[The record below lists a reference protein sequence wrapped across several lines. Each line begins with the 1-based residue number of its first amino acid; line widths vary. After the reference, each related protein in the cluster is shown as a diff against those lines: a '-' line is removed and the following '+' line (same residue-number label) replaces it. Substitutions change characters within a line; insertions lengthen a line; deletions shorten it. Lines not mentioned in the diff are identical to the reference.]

1 MRIQNS
7 LLADANRTEQ
17 KGSNVSSVAAGLLAF
32 GLVLSASRAYEKK
45 DALAVITL
53 IALWVLAAR
62 SLSLIELYLQ
72 DKTQPNVQNIR
83 SMSAMCVFLR
93 GLWCV
98 VLVPLLCVA
107 GCGQPTSHAPQILPP
122 DEWHTFAGTWS
133 ASGTRQTLNLEPNHR
148 ASIFDLTGS
157 LLLTGDHGLGVGF
170 QARTI
175 GFSDNLVG
183 MQGRCVWTDEKGD
196 EVYSELKGESVGA
209 GNRIEGS
216 FLGGTGRFAGVTG
229 QYSFRWQY
237 VVESEGGVLSGR
249 AVDLKGQA
257 RFNPT
262 AGTPLGEH
270 SQ

>member
-1 MRIQNS
+1 MRIQNN
-7 LLADANRTEQ
+7 LPAEANRTEP
-17 KGSNVSSVAAGLLAF
+17 KGRNVSLVAAGLLVF
-32 GLVLSASRAYEKK
+32 SLFLLASRAYEKK
-45 DALAVITL
+45 DALAVFTL
-53 IALWVLAAR
+53 IALWVLAAEI
-62 SLSLIELYLQ
+62 LSLIGLYLLHEVR
-72 DKTQPNVQNIR
+72 PNAQNVR
-83 SMSAMCVFLR
+83 SMSTVCLFFR

-98 VLVPLLCVA
+98 VLVLLLFVA
-107 GCGQPTSHAPQILPP
+107 GCGRPTSYAPQILSPG
-122 DEWHTFAGTWS
+122 EWHTFAGTWS
-133 ASGTRQTLNLEPNHR
+133 ASGARQTLNLEPNHR

-209 GNRIEGS
+209 GNRIDGS

-257 RFNPT
+257 RFNST